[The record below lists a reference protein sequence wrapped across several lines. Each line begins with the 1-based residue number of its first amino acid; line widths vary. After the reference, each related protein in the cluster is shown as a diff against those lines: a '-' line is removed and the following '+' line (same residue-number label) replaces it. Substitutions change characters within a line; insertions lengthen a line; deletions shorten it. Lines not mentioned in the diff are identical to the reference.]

1 MRKAQMP
8 LATQKKIELAQ
19 KIFNTADGERFLKV
33 LEDEFDRDNIFTPD
47 DPYSTSYNCGRR
59 DVVVYIKQLMRAG
72 QDE

>member
-33 LEDEFDRDNIFTPD
+33 LEDEFDRDNIFAPG